1 MRFAPGLNEKAGRAG
16 EPRGLG
22 VVLAVIST
30 ADLGRRPA
38 ALGVD
43 ADIVLEGKQNGG
55 LGGGPSEGTDTS
67 AWPQDSLRSS
77 MPPMGSERW
86 RGL

>member
-16 EPRGLG
+16 EPSGLG
-22 VVLAVIST
+22 VLLPLISA

-43 ADIVLEGKQNGG
+43 ADIVFDGKQNGG
-55 LGGGPSEGTDTS
+55 FGGGPSEGTDKS
-67 AWPQDSLRSS
+67 A
-77 MPPMGSERW
+77 
-86 RGL
+86 